1 MWRTHSCVP
10 RRDSSRRPQSV
21 YTPRRAAQTLLQ
33 HALPGKHFLRYNQP
47 HMASSDL
54 LPREDLIALLET
66 AGQLATEADQAR
78 FGGRHPGARLL
89 KMTASPDG
97 SVLLFDNDRG
107 GLFFAAARGVTG
119 PSLLENWGEYSSQR
133 VPIGGSKAG
142 LVYSTGQTIL
152 EQRLDD
158 DADHF
163 KGVDEQTR
171 RASQSMVCA
180 PLEVGGTRIGAIQ
193 ILNKATPYSDRDLA
207 LLEQFA
213 VQAAAAIK
221 NARRLR
227 ELAAHMGLYARDA
240 GGDLLGLLNQPAHR
254 EEITIMFADMRGFTQ
269 VCSSQEDP
277 AHTQAIVDDLLTML
291 AEQVLTHGGVV
302 NKFLGDAVLALF
314 RKENGPRQAVR
325 CAFGMLER
333 FESLRQRW
341 RGSSNQVLNYLDL
354 GIGIATDRVALGAF
368 GSASIRDF
376 TAIGTA
382 VNRAAAFEHD
392 ARDGRR
398 VLVDHRTWD
407 AVKEMVADCAEPV
420 RFELRKPDQALGV
433 VYWQYHL
440 KRLKPDLVVRVFISH
455 SHLDRVYVEREVTHN
470 LKQYGIETWYSNT
483 DLIPGENY
491 IETIQAGL
499 LRSDWF
505 VVVVSARS
513 VASDWVRAEVRT
525 AFKDSRLKGR
535 IIPVVID
542 DTSPALI
549 HQDLAPIA
557 PVFAA
562 KGEGAGKAIYE
573 ALRERTGKL

>member
-1 MWRTHSCVP
+1 
-10 RRDSSRRPQSV
+10 
-21 YTPRRAAQTLLQ
+21 
-33 HALPGKHFLRYNQP
+33 
-47 HMASSDL
+47 MASTDL
-54 LPREDLIALLET
+54 LPREDLAALLET
-66 AGQLATEADQAR
+66 AGQLATESDQAR
-78 FGGRHPGARLL
+78 LADTILARVCQ
-89 KMTASPDG
+89 MTGSPDG
-97 SVLLFDNDRG
+97 SVLLFDTDRG
-107 GLFFAAARGVTG
+107 GLFFAAAKGEKG
-119 PSLLENWGEYSSQR
+119 LSLLENWGEYSSQR
-133 VPIGGSKAG
+133 VPITGSKAG
-142 LVYSTGQTIL
+142 LVFTTGETIL

-158 DADHF
+158 DAEHF

-180 PLEVGGTRIGAIQ
+180 PLEVGGTRIGVIQ
-193 ILNKATPYSDRDLA
+193 ILNKPGAYTDRDLA
-207 LLEQFA
+207 LLDQFA

-240 GGDLLGLLNQPAHR
+240 GGDLLGLLQQPAHR
-254 EEITIMFADMRGFTQ
+254 EDITVMFADMRGFTQ
-269 VCSSQEDP
+269 LCQSQEDP

-302 NKFLGDAVLALF
+302 NKFLGDAVLGFF
-314 RKENGPRQAVR
+314 RTEHGPKAAVR

-368 GSASIRDF
+368 GSASVRDF

-382 VNRAAAFEHD
+382 VNRAAAFEHA

-407 AVKEMVADCAEPV
+407 AAKDLIADAAEPIE
-420 RFELRKPDQALGV
+420 FELRKPGQGVGV

-440 KRLKPDLVVRVFISH
+440 KRLKPDLVVRIFISH

-491 IETIQAGL
+491 IEKIQDGL

-525 AFKDSRLKGR
+525 AMKDPRLKDR

-542 DTSPALI
+542 DTSPALV
-549 HQDLAPIA
+549 HHDLATVHS
-557 PVFAA
+557 VFAD
-562 KGEGAGKAIYE
+562 KGEGAGQAIYE
-573 ALRERTGKL
+573 ALRARTHQLEASAGAS

>member
-1 MWRTHSCVP
+1 
-10 RRDSSRRPQSV
+10 
-21 YTPRRAAQTLLQ
+21 
-33 HALPGKHFLRYNQP
+33 
-47 HMASSDL
+47 MASTDQ
-54 LPREDLIALLET
+54 LPREDLLALLET

-78 FGGRHPGARLL
+78 LADAILARVCQ
-89 KMTASPDG
+89 MTGSPDG
-97 SVLLFDNDRG
+97 SVLLYDADRG
-107 GLFFAAARGVTG
+107 GLFFAAAKGEKG

-133 VPIGGSKAG
+133 VPVAGSKAG
-142 LVYSTGQTIL
+142 HVYNTGETIL

-180 PLEVGGTRIGAIQ
+180 PLEVGGARIGAIQ
-193 ILNKATPYSDRDLA
+193 ILNRPSAYTSRDVA

-227 ELAAHMGLYARDA
+227 ELAAHMGLYARDL
-240 GGDLLGLLNQPAHR
+240 GGDLIGLLNQGARR
-254 EEITIMFADMRGFTQ
+254 EDITVMFADMRGFTQ
-269 VCSSQEDP
+269 VCQSQEDP
-277 AHTQAIVDDLLTML
+277 AHTQAIVNDLLTML

-302 NKFLGDAVLALF
+302 NKFLGDAVLAFF
-314 RKENGPRQAVR
+314 RTSSGPKQAVR

-341 RGSSNQVLNYLDL
+341 GESSNQDLDYLDL
-354 GIGIATDRVALGAF
+354 GIGIATDRVAIGAF
-368 GSASIRDF
+368 GNASVRDF

-382 VNRAAAFEHD
+382 VNRASAFEHA

-398 VLVDHRTWD
+398 VLVDRRTWD
-407 AVKEMVADCAEPV
+407 AAREIVADCADPV
-420 RFELRKPDQALGV
+420 RFELRKPGQGVGV

-440 KRLKPDLVVRVFISH
+440 KRLKPDLVVRMFISH
-455 SHLDRVYVEREVTHN
+455 SHLDRVYVEREVTHA

-513 VASDWVRAEVRT
+513 VASDWVRAEVQT
-525 AFKDSRLKGR
+525 AFKDPRLKAR

-542 DTSPALI
+542 DTSPGLI
-549 HQDLAPIA
+549 HHELGALHAVHAKSGANVAQD
-557 PVFAA
+557 
-562 KGEGAGKAIYE
+562 IYE
-573 ALRERTGKL
+573 ALRVRTQHLEAAPGPGG

>member
-1 MWRTHSCVP
+1 
-10 RRDSSRRPQSV
+10 
-21 YTPRRAAQTLLQ
+21 
-33 HALPGKHFLRYNQP
+33 
-47 HMASSDL
+47 MATSDL
-54 LPREDLIALLET
+54 LPREDLLALLET

-78 FGGRHPGARLL
+78 LADAILDRVCQ
-89 KMTASPDG
+89 MTGSPDG
-97 SVLLFDNDRG
+97 SVLLFDNERG
-107 GLFFAAARGVTG
+107 GLFFAAAKGEKG

-133 VPIGGSKAG
+133 VPVSGSKAG
-142 LVYSTGQTIL
+142 LVYSTGETII

-158 DADHF
+158 DTDHF

-171 RASQSMVCA
+171 RTSQSMVCA
-180 PLEVGGTRIGAIQ
+180 PLETGGSRIGAIQ
-193 ILNKATPYSDRDLA
+193 ILNKPESYSDRDLA
-207 LLEQFA
+207 LLKQFA

-227 ELAAHMGLYARDA
+227 ELAAHMGLYTREL
-240 GGDLLGLLNQPAHR
+240 GGDLLGLLSQTARR
-254 EEITIMFADMRGFTQ
+254 EDTTVMFADMRGFTQ
-269 VCSSQEDP
+269 VCQSQEDP
-277 AHTQAIVDDLLTML
+277 AHTQAIVNDLLTML

-302 NKFLGDAVLALF
+302 NKFLGDAVLAFF
-314 RKENGPRQAVR
+314 RKENGPKQAVR

-341 RGSSNQVLNYLDL
+341 GESSNQDLEYLDL

-368 GSASIRDF
+368 GSASVRDF

-382 VNRAAAFEHD
+382 VNRAAAFEHA

-398 VLVDHRTWD
+398 VLVDRRTWD
-407 AVKEMVADCAEPV
+407 AAREIIADHAEPE
-420 RFELRKPDQALGV
+420 RFELRKPGQGTGV

-440 KRLKPDLVVRVFISH
+440 KRLKPDLVVRIFISH

-470 LKQYGIETWYSNT
+470 LKQFGIETWYSNT

-491 IETIQAGL
+491 IDTIQAGL

-525 AFKDSRLKGR
+525 AFQDSRLKDR

-542 DTSPALI
+542 DTSPGLI
-549 HQDLAPIA
+549 HQDLAKLHA
-557 PVFAA
+557 VFA
-562 KGEGAGKAIYE
+562 KNGDGAGQAIYE
-573 ALRERTGKL
+573 ALRARTHQLESGAVA